1 MDISKVRDRLKQTV
15 RSGVNRLGF
24 DVVRLRNSHASF
36 DTHLQNVLKLHE
48 IDCVLDVG
56 ANAGQYGRSL
66 RELGF
71 EGHIVSFEPVKT
83 VFERLKA
90 EAQGDARWHC
100 YDLALGDRDETRT
113 MNVYS
118 STVFSSFLEA
128 TDYSKRIWKSL
139 EDVRSEDVA
148 VVRLDSIFED
158 LKRRTGCRSFYLKM
172 DTQGFDKNVFA
183 GAQGSLGDVRALQ
196 SELSFIPVYKGNPS
210 AYEVLA
216 SYHAHG
222 YQISGMYPIN
232 RDNSSLAVIEY
243 DCVLVRGAPATPAAG
258 AGGHG

>member
-1 MDISKVRDRLKQTV
+1 MPTRLANTLKTTV
-15 RSGVNRLGF
+15 RSAVNRLGY
-24 DVVRLRNSHASF
+24 DVVRLRNSHASLS
-36 DTHLQNVLKLHE
+36 THLANVLQVHG

-56 ANAGQYGRSL
+56 ANAGQYGQFL

-71 EGHIVSFEPVKT
+71 KGHIVSFEPVKE
-83 VFERLKA
+83 VFNRLT
-90 EAQGDARWHC
+90 EAAKGDSRWHC

-148 VVRLDSIFED
+148 VVRLDTIFED
-158 LKRRTGCRSFYLKM
+158 LKRRTRCRSFYLKM

-183 GAQGSLGDVRALQ
+183 GAQGSLADVRALQ

-210 AYEVLA
+210 AYEMLA
-216 SYHAHG
+216 AFHAHG
-222 YQISGMYPIN
+222 FQISGMYPIN
-232 RDNSSLAVIEY
+232 RDNTSLAVIEY

-258 AGGHG
+258 AGAHG